1 MTIIGSDQDLS
12 PVKSGI
18 VHDQI
23 HYIVHTGPAQSKKPR
38 ECDHE
43 VCKVAADSS
52 ELCLGWLWSADGGIG
67 DPLKGTEPDQNSMPP
82 PTMR

>member
-1 MTIIGSDQDLS
+1 MAIIGSDQDLS

-23 HYIVHTGPAQSKKPR
+23 HYTLHRSTLGPAQSKKPR

-43 VCKVAADSS
+43 VSKAAADSS
-52 ELCLGWLWSADGGIG
+52 ELCLGCGVLMVA
-67 DPLKGTEPDQNSMPP
+67 
-82 PTMR
+82 